1 MEGVNMELWYAV
13 VSLLPFTWAQADGL
27 MFMKNAFLAILVITP
42 LFGLLSTM
50 VVTNRMS
57 FFSDALGHS
66 AFTGMA
72 IGTLA
77 GALAPT
83 PCAVTFAVVFALLF
97 TVVRHRAHM
106 SSDTVIGVLSSTA
119 VALGIFI
126 ATLGGQSFT
135 KFNALLVGDVL
146 SVSPA
151 EIGLLLIILVCVAV
165 FWLLALNKILL
176 TGVHPALADS
186 RGIRTGLYE
195 AVFSAAIAVV
205 VTLSMS
211 WVGLMVIN
219 SMLVLPGAAARNL
232 SVNMRQYHLFSILGA
247 LAAGIA
253 GIMTSFEIG
262 ASAGA
267 TITLYLALFFV
278 LSFLLRKKG

>member
-1 MEGVNMELWYAV
+1 MEDLTMEVLYSLL
-13 VSLLPFTWAQADGL
+13 SLLPFTWAQADGL
-27 MFMKNAFLAILVITP
+27 LFMKNAFLAILVITP

-83 PCAVTFAVVFALLF
+83 PCAVVFAVVFALLF
-97 TVVRHRAHM
+97 ILVQHKAHM
-106 SSDTVIGVLSSTA
+106 SSDTVIGVFSSTA

-135 KFNALLVGDVL
+135 KFNALLIGDVL
-146 SVSPA
+146 SVAPG
-151 EIGLLLIILVCVAV
+151 EIGLLFLILVGVV
-165 FWLLALNKILL
+165 IFWLLGLNRMLL
-176 TGVHPALADS
+176 SGAHPALASS
-186 RGIRTGLYE
+186 RGIPVVLYE
-195 AVFSAAIAVV
+195 ALFAVVIALV

-211 WVGLMVIN
+211 WVGLLVIN
-219 SMLVLPGAAARNL
+219 SMLVLPGAAARNIAR
-232 SVNMRQYHLFSILGA
+232 NMRQYHLISVLGA

-253 GIMTSFEIG
+253 GVMTSFSIG

-267 TITLYLALFFV
+267 TITLYLALFFA
-278 LSFLLRKKG
+278 LSFMFRKK